1 MSDDYTPRDGT
12 TAHKILE
19 FLRKQDPGSTF
30 TSQQLSAKVKVKNA
44 GMALRKAVEAGIVD
58 LEKSGN
64 TYLYSL
70 PAPPQ
75 PADGRLL
82 IGAFSD
88 GDVSVAG
95 GTPNQD
101 GSVTYTRD
109 QLVQL
114 IRFVTQPAVGSIIEA
129 QVVTPSAT
137 TLLPAPGAEG

>member
-70 PAPPQ
+70 PAPP
-75 PADGRLL
+75 PARRRAAADRGVQRWGCERRGRH
-82 IGAFSD
+82 
-88 GDVSVAG
+88 
-95 GTPNQD
+95 
-101 GSVTYTRD
+101 
-109 QLVQL
+109 
-114 IRFVTQPAVGSIIEA
+114 TQPGRQRDVHAR
-129 QVVTPSAT
+129 
-137 TLLPAPGAEG
+137 PAGAAHSLRHAARRGLDHRGAGCYAFGDHLTARTGR